1 MNIKITKARVIG
13 ENESGDVIA
22 EATFKEID
30 DGLYNINHVRVDKK
44 YQGRGLAAEVVEAT
58 VEEIQRRGGVP
69 ISSCSYGAKWLGENH
84 L

>member
-22 EATFKEID
+22 EATFKEI
-30 DGLYNINHVRVDKK
+30 
-44 YQGRGLAAEVVEAT
+44 
-58 VEEIQRRGGVP
+58 QRRGGVP